1 MVWLQLYFRII
12 PESPRWLVVNGR
24 LAEGRSVLAA
34 MAKANGTVM
43 PEGELKRPSKHGD
56 ESLGMT
62 SLLRGPV
69 IRKGTLTL
77 LAIWYEIVYTCTNAL
92 VMRPTL

>member
-1 MVWLQLYFRII
+1 MYLIEVYKLYRII

-34 MAKANGTVM
+34 MAKANDTVM
-43 PEGELKRPSKHGD
+43 PKEELKRPSKNSD

-69 IRKGTLTL
+69 IRRRTLIL
-77 LAIWYEIVYTCTNAL
+77 FAIWLARLIDIVHRNPL
-92 VMRPTL
+92 